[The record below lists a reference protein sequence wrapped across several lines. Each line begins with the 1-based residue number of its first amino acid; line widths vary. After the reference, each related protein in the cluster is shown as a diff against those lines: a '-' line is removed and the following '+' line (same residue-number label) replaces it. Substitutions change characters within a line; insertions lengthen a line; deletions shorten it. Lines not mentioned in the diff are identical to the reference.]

1 MNIHPIHPTFELAQ
15 YQQMPPDQY
24 LVVGSSREPS
34 QMIQNE
40 DDAIDQLMTSHRE
53 GIEGLAGEINRL
65 LDERTK
71 AGALINQA
79 LNRDHLYLENL
90 ILDRYRIFQR
100 PTDDPVYVQLRLQQ
114 LGIEA
119 ERRRE
124 ESALWRDTV
133 LLAKERSELL
143 RRVEDAKRRE
153 DLLSGDQP

>member
-90 ILDRYRIFQR
+90 HTPYQEFYID
-100 PTDDPVYVQLRLQQ
+100 
-114 LGIEA
+114 
-119 ERRRE
+119 
-124 ESALWRDTV
+124 
-133 LLAKERSELL
+133 ELL
-143 RRVEDAKRRE
+143 IIHLTLEHF
-153 DLLSGDQP
+153 